1 QCRTKIGDFV
11 GLGFEVVEGEI
22 SEHEVEHRNAGAD
35 VFEFVLAAIAK
46 ILFTNCAIYLPREQM
61 VSGAALRKAISS
73 CVLIRL
79 EFVPEQRGSFAPVG
93 ARKSEELAC
102 DKVSGMSCDEIEKTR
117 FLFGVPEGLQRVDLS
132 SRNLHRESILAVI
145 SLSARTRR
153 SREAS
158 SRRA

>member
-1 QCRTKIGDFV
+1 MAVHEIANGRRGRVAFAVGFAGQMLFGQLQCRTKIGDFV
-11 GLGFEVVEGEI
+11 GLGFEVVEFEI

-46 ILFTNCAIYLPREQM
+46 ILSTNCAIYLPREQM

-102 DKVSGMSCDEIEKTR
+102 DKVSGMSCDEIEK
-117 FLFGVPEGLQRVDLS
+117 
-132 SRNLHRESILAVI
+132 
-145 SLSARTRR
+145 
-153 SREAS
+153 
-158 SRRA
+158 